1 MKLKYSKL
9 ISSHTRLFQCL
20 HASGSYL
27 EACLQQW
34 WLQQPSFS
42 WPVHTKK
49 KTLKPYHTFMPV
61 PLNVCVCPF
70 QSQSLSRAKGWGVN
84 RWQWGAEG
92 GPGENM
98 LAAQF
103 ELQRNFVTLVTLSKN
118 PWIKLTPLPASIWT
132 PAGDQPRPELRLY
145 LFIHARTCILTDHT
159 YTPVIHAAVFPF
171 LLAGYPPVECQS
183 TVFSSPASWQLV
195 RGRAALGSL
204 LSSLGS
210 GEDRLTGWHMLDPTS
225 TRHYGALCLSAW
237 LGVHQSSRRSHH
249 LPLLWVWNGGSCRSK
264 HPF

>member
-1 MKLKYSKL
+1 MCVPISK
-9 ISSHTRLFQCL
+9 
-20 HASGSYL
+20 
-27 EACLQQW
+27 
-34 WLQQPSFS
+34 
-42 WPVHTKK
+42 
-49 KTLKPYHTFMPV
+49 
-61 PLNVCVCPF
+61 
-70 QSQSLSRAKGWGVN
+70 SLSWAKGWGVN

-98 LAAQF
+98 LVAQF

-132 PAGDQPRPELRLY
+132 PAGDQPHPEQCLY
-145 LFIHARTCILTDHT
+145 PFILAHTCILTGHT
-159 YTPVIHAAVFPF
+159 HTTVTHTAVFPF
-171 LLAGYPPVECQS
+171 LLAGYPTVECQS

-225 TRHYGALCLSAW
+225 TRHCGALCLSAW
-237 LGVHQSSRRSHH
+237 LSVHQSSRRSYH
-249 LPLLWVWNGGSCRSK
+249 LPPLWV
-264 HPF
+264 

>member
-1 MKLKYSKL
+1 MFFKRWLWQPIFHWKKRCQT
-9 ISSHTRLFQCL
+9 IPCL
-20 HASGSYL
+20 HACST
-27 EACLQQW
+27 E
-34 WLQQPSFS
+34 
-42 WPVHTKK
+42 
-49 KTLKPYHTFMPV
+49 
-61 PLNVCVCPF
+61 CVCASS
-70 QSQSLSRAKGWGVN
+70 QSQSLSRAEGWGVN

-132 PAGDQPRPELRLY
+132 PAGDQPRPELCLHP
-145 LFIHARTCILTDHT
+145 FIHAHTHTCILTDHT
-159 YTPVIHAAVFPF
+159 HTTVIHAAVFPF
-171 LLAGYPPVECQS
+171 LLAGYPLVECQS

-195 RGRAALGSL
+195 RGRAALRSL

-210 GEDRLTGWHMLDPTS
+210 GEDRLTGWHMLDSTS
-225 TRHYGALCLSAW
+225 TCHCGALRLSAP
-237 LGVHQSSRRSHH
+237 LSVHQSSQRSHN
-249 LPLLWVWNGGSCRSK
+249 LPPLWVWNGGSCRSK